1 MKVMLEEIARKK
13 SEAAQALTE
22 EQTRRD
28 EQGHS
33 IEQGHRNE
41 QGRNDEPMTRRP

>member
-1 MKVMLEEIARKK
+1 MSSEWMKVMLEEISRKK
-13 SEAAQALTE
+13 SEAAEARAE

-33 IEQGHRNE
+33 NE
-41 QGRNDEPMTRRP
+41 QGRRDEPMTGRP